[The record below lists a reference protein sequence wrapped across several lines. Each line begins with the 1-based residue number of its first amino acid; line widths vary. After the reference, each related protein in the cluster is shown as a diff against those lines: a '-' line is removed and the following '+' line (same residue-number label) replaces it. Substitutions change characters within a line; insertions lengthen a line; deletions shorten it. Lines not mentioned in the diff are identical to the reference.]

1 MAETGTITAYR
12 WFVEPCGTQREQKT
26 PKEGAVWVDWVDH
39 VIISLGIFA
48 SWKFQDKLTYLRF
61 GMTGSAHCSSY
72 TILYSYV
79 LKLFQGSF
87 QWAGF
92 GNAAHWV
99 LVIESEGSH
108 NACLARHVITFLPPF
123 ANQGAPR
130 LIMTHPTVWWSLSE
144 VIQHL
149 GLLWVLPVCHTWHFI
164 VNHPQ
169 NHPIVSN
176 QRHPPRSQTFDNH
189 LKPAVR
195 M

>member
-72 TILYSYV
+72 TILYSYI

-92 GNAAHWV
+92 GNAPPLSASNRKWRITQCVPAKTCDNFLATICKSGCPPTHYDSSNCVMIPFW
-99 LVIESEGSH
+99 SH
-108 NACLARHVITFLPPF
+108 STSWSPVSAACLSHLTFHCESPPKPPHCF
-123 ANQGAPR
+123 EPKAP
-130 LIMTHPTVWWSLSE
+130 TT
-144 VIQHL
+144 
-149 GLLWVLPVCHTWHFI
+149 
-164 VNHPQ
+164 
-169 NHPIVSN
+169 
-176 QRHPPRSQTFDNH
+176 
-189 LKPAVR
+189 
-195 M
+195 